1 MGKWQN
7 KNKSKN
13 KVNPSSVVDNEY
25 DLERNIKKINS
36 YSKNRRYREK
46 SQDYITDS
54 GENEELCS
62 QGSGFIETPHATSMP
77 LRTGDHAAWES
88 YTRLDDKITDFNY
101 KNDQAHTALRK
112 ELEAKIKDSIAP
124 VVDSIK
130 ECKDD
135 ISKCLSVQWYIW
147 TIIGLVAIV
156 GIWYMFS
163 YINVHPL
170 PGQVQ
175 EMDKRLN
182 SIERKIDMIQ
192 SDTTRSGVKRLN

>member
-1 MGKWQN
+1 
-7 KNKSKN
+7 
-13 KVNPSSVVDNEY
+13 
-25 DLERNIKKINS
+25 
-36 YSKNRRYREK
+36 
-46 SQDYITDS
+46 
-54 GENEELCS
+54 
-62 QGSGFIETPHATSMP
+62 MP
-77 LRTGDHAAWES
+77 LRTGDYAAWES

-101 KNDQAHTALRK
+101 KNDQAHTELRK
-112 ELEAKIKDSIAP
+112 ELESKIKDSIAP

-135 ISKCLSVQWYIW
+135 ISKRLSIQWYIW

-192 SDTTRSGVKRLN
+192 SDTTRSGVKRLH